1 MNKKEYFERLG
12 KVIVNKDVKVLFTHQ
27 IAACD
32 VSKNQIVIP
41 NLESIKCVSNPI
53 AKFWSQRM
61 AFYHE
66 CGHILFTPTKK
77 YATKDELH
85 KEVLNF
91 FEDLRVEHKLSE
103 LFPAL
108 KNKFALQNKLS
119 LKNIDF
125 SRLQP
130 HAKKLVKA
138 ACAFYG
144 LNALDSLDDVEKTI
158 LDSMKELEGK
168 PTAKNCREISDKVYE
183 LLKNSENSD
192 NENNENGENG
202 ENSKND
208 KNSENDEN
216 SENGENGENHD
227 KNCENGEN
235 IENENNKIN
244 DKGSDSENIESDV
257 ESELEREIQELE
269 REIQEL
275 DIDIGKS
282 ESEVVLPIEEKE
294 RLIKE
299 SIVNRIVKIL
309 AQAKGSRKSYGIEL
323 RDTGDNINIDA
334 LIQAKHDQNHIDFY
348 DDYNRDR
355 VDIKIILALDVSG
368 SMHGDPLKIAKRA
381 LANFSE
387 ACERVGIK
395 THIIA
400 FASYPYD
407 LKTFDEKTSSS
418 KIDMCNA
425 GGGTHIDRVI
435 NRMEE
440 IAKQNSKCCLGI
452 VISDLGD
459 YLDPVNRAI
468 ARAKKH
474 LKLWAIKIECID
486 SFNSYSEDQS
496 WERVF
501 KIKDISELSYALE
514 KLANLFIRSI

>member
-53 AKFWSQRM
+53 SKFWSQRM

-125 SRLQP
+125 SRLQL
-130 HAKKLVKA
+130 HTKKLVKA

-144 LNALDSLDDVEKTI
+144 LDALDSLDDVEKTI

-183 LLKNSENSD
+183 LLKNSENS
-192 NENNENGENG
+192 ENNENDENG
-202 ENSKND
+202 ENR
-208 KNSENDEN
+208 ENQ
-216 SENGENGENHD
+216 ENGENHD
-227 KNCENGEN
+227 KNGENGEN
-235 IENENNKIN
+235 IENKNENNKIN
-244 DKGSDSENIESDV
+244 DKGSDSENIDSDV

-282 ESEVVLPIEEKE
+282 ESEVVFPGEEKE

-323 RDTGDNINIDA
+323 RDAGENINIDA
-334 LIQAKHDQNHIDFY
+334 LIQAKYDQNHIDFY
-348 DDYNRDR
+348 DDYKRDR

-387 ACERVGIK
+387 ACERVGVK
-395 THIIA
+395 TYIIA